1 MSPHGSLALSQM
13 RQAYFHTGFEVL
25 LVEIPDALA
34 VSNVKDP
41 MAIRRGFR
49 VVMTLSLMGLRQ
61 LFFFFS
67 RAYFK
72 ELHGLFPL
80 SCEKDAFQATPKA
93 KHAMDRPNRQG
104 AKANGDDG
112 RRVLTKT
119 SPMTFG
125 NTHLLVS

>member
-25 LVEIPDALA
+25 LVEIPDAFP
-34 VSNVKDP
+34 VSTVKDP
-41 MAIRRGFR
+41 MAIRRGFW
-49 VVMTLSLMGLRQ
+49 VVMTLSPSWGCVSCFSSSPGLI
-61 LFFFFS
+61 S
-67 RAYFK
+67 RNS
-72 ELHGLFPL
+72 GLFPL